1 MSQMMVKGKNNFQNS
16 YFYVFL
22 LNELLKVRDSI
33 TLTMPMGKNIGQ
45 VRFQVHRC
53 FILVCILCLH
63 KMKHERML
71 TDESKLLI
79 SDQLQ

>member
-1 MSQMMVKGKNNFQNS
+1 M
-16 YFYVFL
+16 
-22 LNELLKVRDSI
+22 NELLKVRDSI

-53 FILVCILCLH
+53 LILVCIFCLH